1 MKSGESIRLNY
12 REYEH
17 WKYENFVR
25 FVNNLLLLRSRVDLH
40 IFQLHFD
47 SHHVV
52 NCNDVRTWIGYA
64 VKNNV
69 KVLDVNM
76 HMYDKTVLPRCIFT
90 CRSLEDLNLKMG
102 KAPYKDYEHEGLVL
116 PDIIRLPSLKK
127 LSL

>member
-52 NCNDVRTWIGYA
+52 NCNDVRTWIG
-64 VKNNV
+64 
-69 KVLDVNM
+69 
-76 HMYDKTVLPRCIFT
+76 RC
-90 CRSLEDLNLKMG
+90 E
-102 KAPYKDYEHEGLVL
+102 E
-116 PDIIRLPSLKK
+116 
-127 LSL
+127 